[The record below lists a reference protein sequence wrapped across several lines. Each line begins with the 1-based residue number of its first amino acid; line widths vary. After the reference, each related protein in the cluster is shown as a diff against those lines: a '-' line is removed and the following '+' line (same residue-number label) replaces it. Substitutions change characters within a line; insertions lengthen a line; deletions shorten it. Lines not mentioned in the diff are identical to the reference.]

1 MILPDPIYLD
11 VKILFP
17 PVNHFKEGAPCQAP
31 RFGSRG
37 PTEPTACFYFLDL
50 DAAMTSAVIN
60 LTASSFLIL
69 LVKHSECQVQ

>member
-1 MILPDPIYLD
+1 MILPHPIYLD
-11 VKILFP
+11 IKILFLRSTTSRKIP
-17 PVNHFKEGAPCQAP
+17 RAKP

-50 DAAMTSAVIN
+50 EAAMTSAVIN